1 MLRPGLAVL
10 LSVWSLAALAQTWP
24 ERPIRV
30 VVPFSAGGSV
40 DVIARV
46 IADKVGAAL
55 GQPIVVENRLGAG
68 GVIGTEVVAKA
79 PPDGYTLLK
88 GTGSTHGANSA
99 VYRKLSYDPVRDFAP
114 ITMLARTPFILV
126 VHPSV
131 PANSVRELIALA
143 KAQPKKLNFASFGAG
158 SSSHLA
164 AELFKTLAGIEL
176 VHVPFRRFPQER
188 AASHSKAV

>member
-55 GQPIVVENRLGAG
+55 G
-68 GVIGTEVVAKA
+68 
-79 PPDGYTLLK
+79 
-88 GTGSTHGANSA
+88 
-99 VYRKLSYDPVRDFAP
+99 
-114 ITMLARTPFILV
+114 
-126 VHPSV
+126 
-131 PANSVRELIALA
+131 ELIALA

-164 AELFKTLAGIEL
+164 AELFKTPAGIEL